1 MTRAAMTQKPT
12 DKIINFL
19 EYVYLCAKRNYIL
32 ENIDPMLA
40 VAGIEKDNKIIE
52 TLERDIAKDIDILTY
67 ANLIKARMV
76 LEYNTNLTSYPHIG
90 DNADDKT
97 IRDMVVIDRNGNLI
111 TIHVLQNGNITVAG
125 KLDMTTQIDN
135 NISSEEIS
143 KYLLILGN
151 YLKSYL
157 QGNDQQ
163 DMYLSM
169 LDILRTLDQYFYT
182 YGTPR
187 FKELTEHTAFF
198 TSLIMESDKFF
209 PCSAEYRKS
218 LFVLDEI
225 EDEYYYVYVKSIDKL
240 CKITYNTDNKSLS
253 FSLES
258 LDE

>member
-1 MTRAAMTQKPT
+1 MKQRQC

-19 EYVYLCAKRNYIL
+19 EYVYLCAKRHYIL

-40 VAGIEKDNKIIE
+40 VAAIEKDNKVIE
-52 TLERDIAKDIDILTY
+52 TLERDIANDIDTLTY

-90 DNADDKT
+90 ENAYDKT
-97 IRDMVVIDRNGNLI
+97 IKDMIVIDRNGNLI

-135 NISSEEIS
+135 SISTEEIS

-169 LDILRTLDQYFYT
+169 LDIIRTLDQYLYT
-182 YGTPR
+182 YGTPK
-187 FKELTEHTAFF
+187 FKELTEYAAFF
-198 TSLIMESDKFF
+198 TSLVMETDKFF
-209 PCSAEYRKS
+209 PCNAEYRKS
-218 LFVLDEI
+218 IFVLDEI
-225 EDEYYYVYVKSIDKL
+225 EDACYYVYVKSIDKL
-240 CKITYNTDNKSLS
+240 CKIRYNTDNKSLS
-253 FSLES
+253 FTLEA